1 MATVVQNH
9 VLVNDVAKQMQGK
22 DAIKITDTTSLA
34 DFGKVVISSAT
45 NIDLFYKAMVD
56 RLARVEIGIRVYN
69 ALNRKMRRNNLE
81 WGMFVEKLRV
91 KTVDRASD
99 NEALAVDSM
108 QHSPYDVEK
117 SSEIIAQIYGKF
129 IGTWSIKDVLPGQTQ
144 LFTAF
149 TSFEEFDKLIAT
161 IRLEIQNEIQT
172 EMEAL
177 DNIAIATLIA
187 YTFKKGKATQKI
199 NVVKRYNEEFHAN
212 LSNETCRHNAD
223 YLKYRVQLMNNTK
236 AFMRVRSVLFNSIE
250 DYSSFTNDEDLIVE
264 VLAEAESDILT
275 YMTSDTYHDSIMT
288 LPGHVSIPCWQGL
301 GNDNSYESHAK
312 VMIKHDDADGEDVTV
327 KNVIAVMRDYEA
339 AGTYF
344 DKQREWS
351 HYNDVD
357 DVTPFGIQFIKN
369 YAIDPYENC
378 VIFYDDADEV

>member
-1 MATVVQNH
+1 M
-9 VLVNDVAKQMQGK
+9 
-22 DAIKITDTTSLA
+22 
-34 DFGKVVISSAT
+34 
-45 NIDLFYKAMVD
+45 
-56 RLARVEIGIRVYN
+56 
-69 ALNRKMRRNNLE
+69 
-81 WGMFVEKLRV
+81 
-91 KTVDRASD
+91 
-99 NEALAVDSM
+99 
-108 QHSPYDVEK
+108 
-117 SSEIIAQIYGKF
+117 
-129 IGTWSIKDVLPGQTQ
+129 LPGQTQ

-199 NVVKRYNEEFHAN
+199 NVVKRYNEEFSAS
-212 LSNETCRHNAD
+212 LTNESCRHDPN

-236 AFMRVRSVLFNSIE
+236 AFMRVRSVLFNSIA

-275 YMTSDTYHDSIMT
+275 YMTSDTYHDSIMA
-288 LPGHVSIPCWQGL
+288 LPGHVTVPCWQAL
-301 GNDNSYESHAK
+301 GNDNTYASHAK
-312 VMIKHDDADGEDVTV
+312 VMVKHDDVAAEAVTV

>member
-9 VLVNDVAKQMQGK
+9 MLVNDVAKQMQGK

-69 ALNRKMRRNNLE
+69 ALNRKMRRNNLQ

-91 KTVDRASD
+91 KTLDRATE

-117 SSEIIAQIYGKF
+117 SSEIITQIYGKF

-199 NVVKRYNEEFHAN
+199 NVVKRYNEEFGAA
-212 LSNETCRHNAD
+212 LTNETCRHDPN

-236 AFMRVRSVLFNSIE
+236 AFMRVRSVLFNSIA
-250 DYSSFTNDEDLIVE
+250 DYSAFTNDEDLIVE

-275 YMTSDTYHDSIMT
+275 YMTSDTYHDSIMS
-288 LPGHVSIPCWQGL
+288 LPGHVTVPCWQGL
-301 GNDNSYESHAK
+301 GADNSYESHAK
-312 VMIKHDDADGEDVTV
+312 VMVKHDDADGEDVTV

-378 VIFYDDADEV
+378 VIFYDDADEA